1 MNGMLLRRTKLL
13 GTHMSVLSALSLL
26 SALAAVS
33 LSAQSRDW
41 APDERAV
48 IGDFTQIT
56 AVAVSRDLVFAATQS
71 SVVGWDPQ
79 ARRWLGPWE
88 PREPGLLADAFA
100 ALADPLDGGLWL
112 VRANGWLRLD
122 PDIRLWEQG
131 SLTGVLDA
139 ALDQSAP
146 GAGLFLRTA
155 GGWYVAQRGGI
166 AIPGPAP
173 AVPVRAGSIQQ
184 AIRDNPAI
192 QAQSA
197 WLTRR
202 GRQQS
207 LRFTS
212 AARSTGFT
220 GQGWYLG
227 TTGAGLVFFGDGAG
241 LPDVLRFGLPSQ
253 AVDAVF
259 AGVDGVWVV
268 TGQTPLADPALSF
281 VSARLA
287 DFHWYQGPRATG
299 LPFSQARR
307 VIGHGS
313 DLWIATDGGVVRV
326 TPKTDESERFDEGR
340 GLPDARILDLEQRR
354 GRIVAGTAHGL
365 ASYTDSA
372 GFTRVAPA
380 FADAAYAV
388 SISGDTTWVGSRL
401 GLFAALPGVDDLLQ
415 PEALRESLAMQALVA
430 DITWRADTLVALLAD
445 RLLWRD
451 PGTGRFTLGPLFGG
465 SLGRVH
471 SVVNGRGG
479 LYVAGNRGVGFAGLT
494 TGLRRPFTAPGDLP
508 GEVTGI
514 AVDDAW
520 LWIATRRGL
529 VRFSLDIVGR

>member
-1 MNGMLLRRTKLL
+1 
-13 GTHMSVLSALSLL
+13 LSAFPPRRSACPPVRL
-26 SALAAVS
+26 SAILSILSTLS
-33 LSAQSRDW
+33 LSAQTRDW

-56 AVAVSRDLVFAATQS
+56 AVAVSRELVFAATRS
-71 SVVGWDPQ
+71 SVVAWDPQ
-79 ARRWLGPWE
+79 ARRWIGPWE
-88 PREPGLLADAFA
+88 PREAGLLSDVFA

-112 VRANGWLRLD
+112 VRSNGWLRFD

-131 SLTGVLDA
+131 SLPGVVDA

-146 GAGLFLRTA
+146 AAGLFLRTP
-155 GGWYVAQRGGI
+155 GGWYIAQRGGI
-166 AIPGPAP
+166 AMPGSAP
-173 AVPVRAGSIQQ
+173 SSPIRVGTIQQ

-197 WLTRR
+197 GLTSR
-202 GRQQS
+202 GRLQS

-227 TTGAGLVFFGDGAG
+227 TTGAGLVFFGDGSG
-241 LPDVLRFGLPSQ
+241 LPDLLRFGLPSQ

-268 TGQTPLADPALSF
+268 TGRTPLADPALAF

-287 DFHWYQGPRATG
+287 DFRWYQGPRATG
-299 LPFSQARR
+299 LPFVQARR
-307 VIGHGS
+307 VVGAGS
-313 DLWIATDGGVVRV
+313 DLWIATESGVVRL
-326 TPKTDESERFDEGR
+326 TPKTDETQRFDEGR
-340 GLPDARILDLEQRR
+340 GLPDSRILDLEQRR

-365 ASYTDSA
+365 ACYTDSG

-415 PEALRESLAMQALVA
+415 PEALRESVAMQAFVT

-479 LYVAGNRGVGFAGLT
+479 LYLAGNRGVGFAGLA
-494 TGLRRPFTAPGDLP
+494 TGLRRPFTVPGELP

-514 AVDDAW
+514 AVDDSW
-520 LWIATRRGL
+520 LWIATRGGL
-529 VRFSLDIVGR
+529 VRFSLEIVGR